1 VRGEV
6 EQVYR
11 AEGGRVLATLIR
23 LLGDFELA
31 EDALQDAFAAA
42 LEQWPSQ
49 GRPANPRAWLVGVA
63 RHKGID
69 RIRRAATL
77 RDLEPALVVELE
89 GRAADN
95 IADVDSAVP
104 DDLLRLVF
112 TCCHPALNLDAQV
125 ALTLHAVCGL
135 PTEAVARAFLTS
147 TETMAQRLVRAK
159 QKIRVARIP
168 YQTPGPAELDARL
181 EGVLAVAYLV
191 YTEGYAGTSGEQ
203 LLSVELCEQAIRLA
217 RALSELLPGRSAI
230 QGLLALM
237 LLHHARHRARVSS
250 SGDVIL
256 LDEQDRKLWDEA
268 AIAEGAGLVESAL
281 QIPGPVSP
289 YAVQA
294 AIAALHARAPTTA
307 DTDWRQI
314 VGLYEVL
321 LRLRPTPVV
330 ELNHAVAVAMVD
342 GPARALDL
350 LDALAARG
358 SLSGYHLLP
367 AARAELL
374 ARMGRQE
381 DAASAYREALVLAR
395 LEPERRLLRAR
406 LAALGSRSD
415 IDRPVLSS
423 DILPA

>member
-1 VRGEV
+1 MRGEV

-77 RDLEPALVVELE
+77 RELEPALVVELE
-89 GRAADN
+89 GRAADT
-95 IADVDSAVP
+95 APDVDCAVP

-135 PTEAVARAFLTS
+135 PTEAVARVFLTS
-147 TETMAQRLVRAK
+147 AETMAQRLVRAK
-159 QKIRVARIP
+159 QKIRIARIP
-168 YQTPGPAELDARL
+168 YQTPGPSELDARL

-203 LLSVELCEQAIRLA
+203 LLSVELCEEAIRLA
-217 RALSELLPGRSAI
+217 RALSELLPDRPAI

-250 SGDVIL
+250 TGDVVL
-256 LDEQDRKLWDEA
+256 LDEQDRRLWDEA
-268 AIAEGAGLVESAL
+268 AIAEGAELVESAL
-281 QIPGPVSP
+281 RAPGPVSP

-307 DTDWRQI
+307 ETDWRQI

-367 AARAELL
+367 AARGELL
-374 ARMGRQE
+374 ARLGRDD
-381 DAASAYREALVLAR
+381 DAATAYREALALAR
-395 LEPERRLLRAR
+395 LEPERRLLGTR

-415 IDRPVLSS
+415 VDRSVLSS